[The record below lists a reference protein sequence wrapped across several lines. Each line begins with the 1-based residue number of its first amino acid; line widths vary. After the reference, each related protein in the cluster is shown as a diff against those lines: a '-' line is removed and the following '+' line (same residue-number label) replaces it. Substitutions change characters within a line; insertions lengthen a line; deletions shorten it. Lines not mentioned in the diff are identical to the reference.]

1 MDGILLDMPRKIEI
15 SHRTILFTL
24 GILAVVWFIIQVRE
38 ILFLLFVS
46 LILVSALH
54 SPVSWLAKRKIP
66 RPLSIIVFYL
76 LIFTMFIG
84 GLALLIPPFIE
95 QTKIIVSNTPFFL
108 GAANQ
113 FFLYQLPIEEIIKS
127 LSSNV
132 NVFGSNIFRYTL
144 GFFGNIIT
152 LVSIF
157 VFTFYLLLRWD
168 NLGKLLSAGFA
179 SEERISRLLNRI
191 EIGLGNWVRGEFLL
205 MVIIGVMSYIGLTLL
220 GVPSALP
227 LAIAAGILEI
237 VPIIGPIISAIP
249 AVLVALAVSPLL
261 ALATVALYF
270 VIQQLENNL
279 IVPKVMERAV
289 GIDPLGTIL
298 ALMIG
303 ANLMGMLGA
312 FLAVPFVVLAK
323 IIIIDFYQHRK

>member
-237 VPIIGPIISAIP
+237 IPIIGPIISAIP

>member
-1 MDGILLDMPRKIEI
+1 MPRKIEI